1 MEYKGYFGSLEYS
14 EEDKVFFGKV
24 LGIRSLLS
32 YEGMTLE
39 ELELDFHAVVDE
51 YLELCRRDG
60 VSPE

>member
-1 MEYKGYFGSLEYS
+1 MEYRGYIGSLEYS

-24 LGIRSLLS
+24 LRIRSLLS

-60 VSPE
+60 VSSE